1 MPKSVNKVTLM
12 GHLGKD
18 PEIREG
24 ETARAVL
31 VLATTEYSKVPNTKD
46 EWKENTTWH
55 RVYAWG
61 NLAEKASRIKKGD
74 FVYVEGKL
82 DSYTYDDEKG
92 QKTTMIFVKARELI
106 PWVRKEDTSASAGNS
121 QTKKPMS
128 GGVPF

>member
-1 MPKSVNKVTLM
+1 M
-12 GHLGKD
+12 GHLGRD

-24 ETARAVL
+24 ETPRAVL
-31 VLATTEYSKVPNTKD
+31 ALATTEYSKIPNTKD

-61 NLAEKASRIKKGD
+61 NLAEKASKIRKGD

-92 QKTTMIFVKARELI
+92 QKNTMIFVKCKELI
-106 PWVRKEDTSASAGNS
+106 PWVKREDQSLNKVSEA
-121 QTKKPMS
+121 KKQDI
-128 GGVPF
+128 GVPF